1 MRAILG
7 TLRMVFGGIL
17 KDPIGSIFMI
27 LFSPLLLVLVSSS
40 MSSLTVSPE
49 VVNMNLSLF
58 VEDLDET
65 SESKSFKDILY
76 SDAFQGLILKEE
88 DREKAAYTLTLPKG
102 FKEGIQG
109 DKAYSLNLEYKGDKA
124 GGSSYFLQDMIQRT
138 LLNFKRELWKTQG
151 QSQLIQ
157 SIYDQTPAPA
167 IEVKHLEHDHILHSK
182 GYFGLTGLQIVHVL
196 FLVILA
202 MGEKTMKKGTDL
214 QARIHVSPQRK
225 TALHFQNTLANYLY
239 LGIVST
245 IFLLMMR
252 FGLGSFSGNLLLHI
266 AVNLLISIFVISI
279 GSLLLAAL
287 PAGTAVYVT
296 NALFLFHI
304 VFGGV
309 VGFDFG
315 MGAIGGFLKR
325 FNLFSLYIKP
335 FVEISR
341 GNTRDA
347 FLGLLPFL
355 FLAAGAYLMS
365 LLIVSRKK
373 VV

>member
-182 GYFGLTGLQIVHVL
+182 GYFGLTGLQIVHVF